1 MKRILMLGVLLAAIC
16 VSGYAQKKPYKVVF
30 YNLENFFDTQND
42 PDVLDDEFTPEG
54 PKKWTQDKY
63 NKKCVSAA
71 GILITFIYLTVSNHL
86 VFFESVGI
94 YVYMAYSLMFSFVI
108 LSGSVIEK
116 IFYNVMMICCLVGS
130 ALLGGGLV
138 SLVVKKDFLNAHRYG
153 TAERYVGII
162 LVQVILSVLFVLI
175 IKLKQMLKEKDNQYM
190 LIMSLIPAI
199 SVIVCCLMVY
209 RLDKSYE
216 MNVIYTFIA
225 MAGII
230 IINVISILL
239 LIMEQKVYEQKTRQ
253 QVMLSAYQQ
262 KEKDIES
269 ILDMHRQNSKQRHD
283 FKNVILLIKELIRD
297 EQYNKAT
304 EMLDKY
310 SEGYKNN
317 NLTEI
322 VSDNIVLN
330 YLLNRKINQC
340 REAGID
346 MACYILGNIAGVDDM
361 DLYIL
366 LENLCDN
373 AIEAAGQCEKPSIKL
388 QIAEDNASMYIDIG
402 NTTSGNVLKNNP
414 HMNTTKKDKNM
425 HGFGIMNIRDIIDKY
440 NGTINYEQQGDNYL
454 MCRCALEKVCQ

>member
-1 MKRILMLGVLLAAIC
+1 MTDIIFESFINLFQSVVVTVFLIISLGC
-16 VSGYAQKKPYKVVF
+16 K
-30 YNLENFFDTQND
+30 
-42 PDVLDDEFTPEG
+42 
-54 PKKWTQDKY
+54 DKY

-71 GILITFIYLTVSNHL
+71 GILITFIYLTVSNYIAY
-86 VFFESVGI
+86 FESVGI
-94 YVYMAYSLMFSFVI
+94 YVYMAYSLIFSFVV
-108 LSGSVIEK
+108 LGGSVIEK

-130 ALLGGGLV
+130 ALLGGGLI
-138 SLVVKKDFLNAHRYG
+138 SLVVKKDFLNAIPFG
-153 TAERYVGII
+153 TISRYVSVI
-162 LVQVILSVLFVLI
+162 LVQILLITFLVLI
-175 IKLKQMLKEKDNQYM
+175 VKLKTVLKEKDNKYM
-190 LIMSLIPAI
+190 FIMSMIPAI
-199 SVIVCCLMVY
+199 SVVICCFMVY
-209 RLDKSYE
+209 RSDKSYE
-216 MNVIYTFIA
+216 QNVIYTFIA

-230 IINVISILL
+230 IINVISIFL
-239 LIMEQKVYEQKTRQ
+239 LIIEQKVYEQKTRQ

-340 REAGID
+340 REVGID

-402 NTTSGNVLKNNP
+402 NTTKGNVLNNNP

-454 MCRCALEKVCQ
+454 MCRCTLEKVCQ

>member
-1 MKRILMLGVLLAAIC
+1 MTDIIFESFINLFQSVVVTVFLIISLGC
-16 VSGYAQKKPYKVVF
+16 K
-30 YNLENFFDTQND
+30 
-42 PDVLDDEFTPEG
+42 
-54 PKKWTQDKY
+54 DKY

-230 IINVISILL
+230 IVNVISILL

-269 ILDMHRQNSKQRHD
+269 ILDMQKQNSKQRHD
-283 FKNVILLIKELIRD
+283 IKNVLILISELIQD
-297 EQYNKAT
+297 EKYSKAL
-304 EMLDKY
+304 EVLDKY
-310 SEGYKNN
+310 RTGYKNIN
-317 NLTEI
+317 VTEI
-322 VSDNIVLN
+322 VSNNIVLN
-330 YLLNRKINQC
+330 YLLNRKINEC
-340 REAGID
+340 RNNGID
-346 MACYILGNIAGVDDM
+346 MGCYVLGDIEGIDDM
-361 DLYIL
+361 NLYIL

-373 AIEAAGQCEKPSIKL
+373 AIEAAGQCNNSTIRL
-388 QIAEDNASMYIDIG
+388 QISEDKEKLYIDIG
-402 NTTSGNVLKNNP
+402 NTTSGNVLKSNP
-414 HMNTTKKDKNM
+414 DMNTTKKDKDL

-440 NGTINYEQQGDNYL
+440 NGTINYEGQGDNYL
-454 MCRCALEKVCQ
+454 ICRCILERVCQ

>member
-1 MKRILMLGVLLAAIC
+1 MTDIIFESFINLFQSVVVTVFLIISLGC
-16 VSGYAQKKPYKVVF
+16 K
-30 YNLENFFDTQND
+30 
-42 PDVLDDEFTPEG
+42 
-54 PKKWTQDKY
+54 DKY

-71 GILITFIYLTVSNHL
+71 GILITFIYLTVSNHIAY
-86 VFFESVGI
+86 FESVGI
-94 YVYMAYSLMFSFVI
+94 YAYMVYSLIFSFVI

-116 IFYNVMMICCLVGS
+116 IFYNIIMLCCITG
-130 ALLGGGLV
+130 ATFLGGGLV

-162 LVQVILSVLFVLI
+162 LVQAILSVLFVLI
-175 IKLKQMLKEKDNQYM
+175 IKFKQMLKEKDNQYM

-199 SVIVCCLMVY
+199 SVVVCCLMVY

-225 MAGII
+225 MTGII

-269 ILDMHRQNSKQRHD
+269 ILDMHRHD

-340 REAGID
+340 REVGID

-361 DLYIL
+361 ELYIL

-388 QIAEDNASMYIDIG
+388 QIAENNASMYIDIG

-414 HMNTTKKDKNM
+414 DMNTTKKDKNM

-454 MCRCALEKVCQ
+454 MCRCTLEKVCQ

>member
-1 MKRILMLGVLLAAIC
+1 MTDIIFESFINLFQSVVVTVFLIISLGC
-16 VSGYAQKKPYKVVF
+16 K
-30 YNLENFFDTQND
+30 
-42 PDVLDDEFTPEG
+42 
-54 PKKWTQDKY
+54 DKY

-239 LIMEQKVYEQKTRQ
+239 LIMEQKVTRQ

-340 REAGID
+340 REVGID

>member
-1 MKRILMLGVLLAAIC
+1 MMDIIFENVINLFQSVVVTVFLMASLGC
-16 VSGYAQKKPYKVVF
+16 K
-30 YNLENFFDTQND
+30 
-42 PDVLDDEFTPEG
+42 
-54 PKKWTQDKY
+54 DKY

-116 IFYNVMMICCLVGS
+116 IFYNVMMIYCLVGS

-138 SLVVKKDFLNAHRYG
+138 SLVVKKDFLNAIPFGTISRYLG
-153 TAERYVGII
+153 AI
-162 LVQVILSVLFVLI
+162 LVQILLITFLVLI
-175 IKLKQMLKEKDNQYM
+175 VKLKTVLKEKDNKYM
-190 LIMSLIPAI
+190 FIMSMIPAI
-199 SVIVCCLMVY
+199 SVVICCFMVY
-209 RLDKSYE
+209 RSDKSYE
-216 MNVIYTFIA
+216 QNVIYTYIA
-225 MAGII
+225 VVGIVI
-230 IINVISILL
+230 VNVISILL

-340 REAGID
+340 REVGID

-388 QIAEDNASMYIDIG
+388 QIAENNASMYIDIG

-414 HMNTTKKDKNM
+414 DMNTTKKDKNM

-454 MCRCALEKVCQ
+454 MCRCTLEKVCQ

>member
-1 MKRILMLGVLLAAIC
+1 MTDIIFESFINLFQSVVVTVFLIISLGC
-16 VSGYAQKKPYKVVF
+16 K
-30 YNLENFFDTQND
+30 
-42 PDVLDDEFTPEG
+42 
-54 PKKWTQDKY
+54 DKY

-71 GILITFIYLTVSNHL
+71 GILITFIYLTVSNYIAY
-86 VFFESVGI
+86 FESVGI
-94 YVYMAYSLMFSFVI
+94 YVYMAYSLIFSFVV
-108 LSGSVIEK
+108 LGGSVIEK

-130 ALLGGGLV
+130 ALLGGGLI
-138 SLVVKKDFLNAHRYG
+138 SLVVKKDFLNAIPFGTISRYLG
-153 TAERYVGII
+153 AI
-162 LVQVILSVLFVLI
+162 LVQILLITFLVLI
-175 IKLKQMLKEKDNQYM
+175 VKLKTVLKEKDNKYM
-190 LIMSLIPAI
+190 FIMSMIPAI
-199 SVIVCCLMVY
+199 SVVICCFMVY
-209 RLDKSYE
+209 RSDKSYE
-216 MNVIYTFIA
+216 QNVIYTYIA
-225 MAGII
+225 VVGIVI
-230 IINVISILL
+230 VNVISILL

-297 EQYNKAT
+297 GQCNKAT

-317 NLTEI
+317 DLTEI

-454 MCRCALEKVCQ
+454 MCRCTLEKVCQ

>member
-1 MKRILMLGVLLAAIC
+1 MTDIIFESFINLFQSVVVTVFLIISLGC
-16 VSGYAQKKPYKVVF
+16 K
-30 YNLENFFDTQND
+30 
-42 PDVLDDEFTPEG
+42 
-54 PKKWTQDKY
+54 DKY

-71 GILITFIYLTVSNHL
+71 GILITFIYLTVSNYIAY
-86 VFFESVGI
+86 FESVGI
-94 YVYMAYSLMFSFVI
+94 YVYMAYSLIFSFVV
-108 LSGSVIEK
+108 LGGSVIEK

-130 ALLGGGLV
+130 ALLGGGLI
-138 SLVVKKDFLNAHRYG
+138 SLVVKKDFLNAIPFG
-153 TAERYVGII
+153 TISRYVSVI
-162 LVQVILSVLFVLI
+162 LVQILLITFLVLI
-175 IKLKQMLKEKDNQYM
+175 VKLKTVLKEKDNKYM
-190 LIMSLIPAI
+190 FIMSMIPAI
-199 SVIVCCLMVY
+199 SVVICCFMVY
-209 RLDKSYE
+209 RSDKSYE
-216 MNVIYTFIA
+216 QNVIYTFIA

-230 IINVISILL
+230 IINVISIFL
-239 LIMEQKVYEQKTRQ
+239 LIIEQKVYEQKTRQ

-304 EMLDKY
+304 EMIDKY

-402 NTTSGNVLKNNP
+402 NTTKGNVLNNNP

-454 MCRCALEKVCQ
+454 MCRCTLEKVCQ

>member
-1 MKRILMLGVLLAAIC
+1 MMDIIFENAINLFQSVVVTVFLMVSLGC
-16 VSGYAQKKPYKVVF
+16 K
-30 YNLENFFDTQND
+30 
-42 PDVLDDEFTPEG
+42 
-54 PKKWTQDKY
+54 DKY
-63 NKKCVSAA
+63 NKKCT
-71 GILITFIYLTVSNHL
+71 GIIGIVITFIYLTVSNHI
-86 VFFESVGI
+86 VYFESVAI
-94 YVYMAYSLMFSFVI
+94 YVYMVYSLIFSFVV
-108 LSGSVIEK
+108 LGGSVIEK
-116 IFYNVMMICCLVGS
+116 IFYNIMMICCLAGS
-130 ALLGGGLV
+130 SLLGGGLV

-153 TAERYVGII
+153 TGSRYVSVIFVQI
-162 LVQVILSVLFVLI
+162 LLMLFLGFI
-175 IKLKQMLKEKDNQYM
+175 IKLKVFLKEKDNQYM

-199 SVIVCCLMVY
+199 SVIVCCFMVY
-209 RLDKSYE
+209 RSDKSYE

-230 IINVISILL
+230 IINVISVLL

-340 REAGID
+340 REVEID

-388 QIAEDNASMYIDIG
+388 QIAENNASMYIDIG

-414 HMNTTKKDKNM
+414 DMNTTKKDKNM

-454 MCRCALEKVCQ
+454 MCRCRLIKICQ

>member
-1 MKRILMLGVLLAAIC
+1 MTDIIFESFINLFQSVVVTVFLIISLGC
-16 VSGYAQKKPYKVVF
+16 K
-30 YNLENFFDTQND
+30 
-42 PDVLDDEFTPEG
+42 
-54 PKKWTQDKY
+54 DKY

-71 GILITFIYLTVSNHL
+71 GILITFIYLTVSNHIAY
-86 VFFESVGI
+86 FESVGI
-94 YVYMAYSLMFSFVI
+94 YAYMVYSLIFSFVI

-130 ALLGGGLV
+130 ALLGGGLI
-138 SLVVKKDFLNAHRYG
+138 SLVVKKDFLNAIPFG
-153 TAERYVGII
+153 TIFRYVGVI
-162 LVQVILSVLFVLI
+162 LVQILLITFLVLI
-175 IKLKQMLKEKDNQYM
+175 VKLKTVLKEKDNKYM
-190 LIMSLIPAI
+190 FIMSMIPAI
-199 SVIVCCLMVY
+199 SVVICCFMVY
-209 RLDKSYE
+209 RSDKSYE
-216 MNVIYTFIA
+216 QNVIYTYIA
-225 MAGII
+225 VVGIVI
-230 IINVISILL
+230 VNVISILL

-322 VSDNIVLN
+322 VSNNIVLN

-340 REAGID
+340 HDSGID

-373 AIEAAGQCEKPSIKL
+373 AIEAAGQCDNSTIRL
-388 QIAEDNASMYIDIG
+388 QISEDKEKLYIDIG
-402 NTTSGNVLKNNP
+402 NTTSGNVLKSNP
-414 HMNTTKKDKNM
+414 DMNTTKKDKDL

-440 NGTINYEQQGDNYL
+440 NGTINYEGQGDNYL
-454 MCRCALEKVCQ
+454 ICRCILERVCQ

>member
-1 MKRILMLGVLLAAIC
+1 MTDIIFESFINLFQSVVVTVFLIISLGC
-16 VSGYAQKKPYKVVF
+16 K
-30 YNLENFFDTQND
+30 
-42 PDVLDDEFTPEG
+42 
-54 PKKWTQDKY
+54 DKY

-71 GILITFIYLTVSNHL
+71 GILITFIYLTVSNHIAY
-86 VFFESVGI
+86 FESVGI
-94 YVYMAYSLMFSFVI
+94 YAYMVYSLIFSFVI

-116 IFYNVMMICCLVGS
+116 IFYNVMMICCLAGS

-304 EMLDKY
+304 EMLIR
-310 SEGYKNN
+310 
-317 NLTEI
+317 TI
-322 VSDNIVLN
+322 
-330 YLLNRKINQC
+330 
-340 REAGID
+340 
-346 MACYILGNIAGVDDM
+346 ILQR
-361 DLYIL
+361 L
-366 LENLCDN
+366 
-373 AIEAAGQCEKPSIKL
+373 
-388 QIAEDNASMYIDIG
+388 
-402 NTTSGNVLKNNP
+402 
-414 HMNTTKKDKNM
+414 
-425 HGFGIMNIRDIIDKY
+425 
-440 NGTINYEQQGDNYL
+440 
-454 MCRCALEKVCQ
+454 

>member
-1 MKRILMLGVLLAAIC
+1 MTDIIFESFINLFQSVVVIVFLIISLGC
-16 VSGYAQKKPYKVVF
+16 K
-30 YNLENFFDTQND
+30 
-42 PDVLDDEFTPEG
+42 
-54 PKKWTQDKY
+54 DKY

-71 GILITFIYLTVSNHL
+71 GILIL

-340 REAGID
+340 REVGID

>member
-1 MKRILMLGVLLAAIC
+1 MTDIIFESFINLFQSVVVTVFLIISLGC
-16 VSGYAQKKPYKVVF
+16 K
-30 YNLENFFDTQND
+30 
-42 PDVLDDEFTPEG
+42 
-54 PKKWTQDKY
+54 DKY

-71 GILITFIYLTVSNHL
+71 GILITFIYLTVSNYI

-94 YVYMAYSLMFSFVI
+94 YVYMAYSLIFSFVL

-116 IFYNVMMICCLVGS
+116 IFYNVMMICCLAGS

-269 ILDMHRQNSKQRHD
+269 ILDMQKQNSKQRHD
-283 FKNVILLIKELIRD
+283 IKNVLILISELIQD
-297 EQYNKAT
+297 EKYSKAL
-304 EMLDKY
+304 EVLDKY
-310 SEGYKNN
+310 RTGNKNIN
-317 NLTEI
+317 VTEI
-322 VSDNIVLN
+322 VSNNIVLN
-330 YLLNRKINQC
+330 YLLNRKINEC
-340 REAGID
+340 RNNGID
-346 MACYILGNIAGVDDM
+346 MGCYVLGNIEGIDDM

-373 AIEAAGQCEKPSIKL
+373 AIEAAGQCNNSTIRL
-388 QIAEDNASMYIDIG
+388 QISEDKEKLYIDIG
-402 NTTSGNVLKNNP
+402 NTTSGNVLNNNP

-454 MCRCALEKVCQ
+454 MCRCTLEKVCQ

>member
-1 MKRILMLGVLLAAIC
+1 MTDIIFESFINLFQSVVVTVFLIISLGC
-16 VSGYAQKKPYKVVF
+16 K
-30 YNLENFFDTQND
+30 
-42 PDVLDDEFTPEG
+42 
-54 PKKWTQDKY
+54 DKY

-71 GILITFIYLTVSNHL
+71 GILITFIYLTVSNYIAY
-86 VFFESVGI
+86 FESVGI
-94 YVYMAYSLMFSFVI
+94 YVYMAYSLIFSFVV
-108 LSGSVIEK
+108 LGGSVIEK

-130 ALLGGGLV
+130 ALLGGGLI
-138 SLVVKKDFLNAHRYG
+138 SLVVKKDFLNAIPFG
-153 TAERYVGII
+153 TIFRYVGVI
-162 LVQVILSVLFVLI
+162 LVQILLITFLVLI
-175 IKLKQMLKEKDNQYM
+175 VKLKTVLKEKDNKYM
-190 LIMSLIPAI
+190 FIMSMIPAI
-199 SVIVCCLMVY
+199 SVVICCFMVY
-209 RLDKSYE
+209 RSDKSYE
-216 MNVIYTFIA
+216 QNVIYTYIA
-225 MAGII
+225 VVGIVI
-230 IINVISILL
+230 VNVISILL

-340 REAGID
+340 REVEID

-388 QIAEDNASMYIDIG
+388 QIAENNASMYIDIG
-402 NTTSGNVLKNNP
+402 NTTKGNVLNNNP
-414 HMNTTKKDKNM
+414 DMNTTKKDKNM

-440 NGTINYEQQGDNYL
+440 NGNINYEQQGDNYL
-454 MCRCALEKVCQ
+454 MCRCTLEKVCQ

>member
-1 MKRILMLGVLLAAIC
+1 MTDIIFESFMNLFQSVVVTMFLIISLGC
-16 VSGYAQKKPYKVVF
+16 K
-30 YNLENFFDTQND
+30 
-42 PDVLDDEFTPEG
+42 
-54 PKKWTQDKY
+54 DKY

-71 GILITFIYLTVSNHL
+71 GILITFIYLTVSNYIAY
-86 VFFESVGI
+86 FESVGI
-94 YVYMAYSLMFSFVI
+94 YVYMAYSLIFSFVV
-108 LSGSVIEK
+108 LGGSVIEK

-130 ALLGGGLV
+130 ALLGGGLI
-138 SLVVKKDFLNAHRYG
+138 SLVVKKDFLNAIPFG
-153 TAERYVGII
+153 TISRYVSVI
-162 LVQVILSVLFVLI
+162 LVQILLITFLVLI
-175 IKLKQMLKEKDNQYM
+175 VKLKTVLKEKDNKYM
-190 LIMSLIPAI
+190 FIMSMNPAI
-199 SVIVCCLMVY
+199 SVVICCFMVY
-209 RLDKSYE
+209 RSDKSYE
-216 MNVIYTFIA
+216 QNVIYTFIA

-230 IINVISILL
+230 IINVISIFL
-239 LIMEQKVYEQKTRQ
+239 LIIEQKVYEQKTRQ

-304 EMLDKY
+304 EMIDKY

-402 NTTSGNVLKNNP
+402 NTTKGNVLNNNP

-440 NGTINYEQQGDNYL
+440 NGNINYEQQGDNYL
-454 MCRCALEKVCQ
+454 MCRCTLEKVCQ

>member
-1 MKRILMLGVLLAAIC
+1 MTDIIFESFINLFQSVVVTVFLIISLGC
-16 VSGYAQKKPYKVVF
+16 K
-30 YNLENFFDTQND
+30 
-42 PDVLDDEFTPEG
+42 
-54 PKKWTQDKY
+54 DKY

-175 IKLKQMLKEKDNQYM
+175 IKLKQMLKEKDNKYM

-209 RLDKSYE
+209 RSDKSYE

-225 MAGII
+225 MIGII
-230 IINVISILL
+230 IINVISIFL
-239 LIMEQKVYEQKTRQ
+239 LIMEQKLYEQKIRQ

-262 KEKDIES
+262 KEKDVES
-269 ILDMHRQNSKQRHD
+269 ILDMQKQNSKQRHD
-283 FKNVILLIKELIRD
+283 IKNVLILIRELIQD
-297 EQYNKAT
+297 EKYSKAL
-304 EMLDKY
+304 EVLDKY
-310 SEGYKNN
+310 STGYKNIN
-317 NLTEI
+317 VTEI
-322 VSDNIVLN
+322 VSNNIVLN
-330 YLLNRKINQC
+330 YLLNRKINEC
-340 REAGID
+340 RDNGID
-346 MACYILGNIAGVDDM
+346 MGCYVLGNIEGIDDM

-373 AIEAAGQCEKPSIKL
+373 AIEAARQCDNSTIRL
-388 QIAEDNASMYIDIG
+388 QISEDNDRLYIDIG
-402 NTTSGNVLKNNP
+402 NTTMFNVLKSNP
-414 HMNTTKKDKNM
+414 DMNTTKKDKGI

-440 NGTINYEQQGDNYL
+440 NGTINYEQHGDNYL
-454 MCRCALEKVCQ
+454 MCRCRLKKICQ